1 MSLFQLGGA
10 QHLQLMAGN
19 LGEPGAPILHLNL
32 IYNPAVTPPTLDGAG
47 LITQAVRSPDG
58 RGTVTGIHG
67 AVYGLTFGKAT
78 RVFTL
83 RGTYE
88 PSPIEPL
95 EVPFEATFVTD
106 NDWKGEGGFSFGGR
120 PIARVGIQP
129 AE

>member
-1 MSLFQLGGA
+1 MSSYQLSGA

-19 LGEPGAPILHLNL
+19 LGQPGAPILHLGL
-32 IYNPAVTPPTLDGAG
+32 IYNPAANPATLDGTG
-47 LITQAVRSPDG
+47 LITQAVTPPGG

-67 AVYGLTFGKAT
+67 VVYELGSDKAT

-95 EVPFEATFVTD
+95 EVPFEAMFVTD

-120 PIARVGIQP
+120 PNAPVAIQP